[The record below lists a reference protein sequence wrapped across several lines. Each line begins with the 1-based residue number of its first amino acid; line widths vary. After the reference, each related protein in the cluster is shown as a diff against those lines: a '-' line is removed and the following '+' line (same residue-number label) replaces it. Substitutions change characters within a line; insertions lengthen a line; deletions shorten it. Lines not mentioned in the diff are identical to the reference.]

1 MRGVS
6 LRGDVEQEDDIAAQ
20 DERRHR
26 TRQDLISGFG
36 RYVDRASYVDIL
48 FLALLVL
55 GVSSLYFWLAP
66 ACYGLESSASG
77 FSDAVFFSFVTFS
90 SLGYGDIMPQGFGRI
105 VAVTEVLSGVAL
117 TAMFIGKVASERQ
130 VHYCYCCTRATH
142 SDALLNS
149 LSGSRKYSD
158 PIEGLA
164 NTKNIF
170 NLNKALEGHI
180 NLSKALAN
188 YLVYNS
194 HQAGVVQFGNFTT
207 LVRLY
212 DEVRGSFLSL
222 RRLYR
227 DALNISDATAMRRI
241 LANMASLHRIVTRMR
256 SIHQSVKR
264 ADPLWKSTMR
274 AVHLLGPATV
284 PSSELSAINRL
295 TKLEATITKDF
306 AADREW
312 SETGYHP
319 IQIER
324 LLVAFPSARPW
335 SKGVTKV
342 VAQRLG
348 ISIKTSGLCVDA
360 LLASGRLKK

>member
-1 MRGVS
+1 M
-6 LRGDVEQEDDIAAQ
+6 RGDVEREENVAAQ
-20 DERRHR
+20 DERKHR
-26 TRQDLISGFG
+26 TKQDLISRFG

-48 FLALLVL
+48 LLALLVL
-55 GVSSLYFWLAP
+55 GFSSLYFWIAP
-66 ACYGLESSASG
+66 ACYGLKPPAGG

-90 SLGYGDIMPQGFGRI
+90 SLGYGDIVPQGFGRI

-130 VHYCYCCTRATH
+130 ASLLLLLHTSDTQRRIAEFSRALESARTQ
-142 SDALLNS
+142 
-149 LSGSRKYSD
+149 
-158 PIEGLA
+158 IVGLA
-164 NTKNIF
+164 ATKDVF

-180 NLSKALAN
+180 KLSKALAN
-188 YLVYNS
+188 YLFYNS

-207 LVRLY
+207 LVGLY
-212 DEVRGSFLSL
+212 DEVRESFLSL

-227 DALNISDATAMRRI
+227 DALNIGDATAMRRI

-264 ADPLWKSTMR
+264 ADPLWKSAMR

-295 TKLEATITKDF
+295 TKLEALITKDLGE
-306 AADREW
+306 DKEW
-312 SETGYHP
+312 AETGYHP

-324 LLVAFPSARPW
+324 VLIAFPSARPW
-335 SKGVTKV
+335 PKGTTKV

-348 ISIKTSGLCVDA
+348 ISIKTAGLCVDA
-360 LLASGRLKK
+360 LLASGRLTK